1 MFTGIIQSIGNITAV
16 ESQGADV
23 RVHIATGKLDFSGA
37 QVGDSIAVNGVCL
50 TATSFVDNGFWADVS
65 GETLA
70 RTIFGEIAV
79 GRKVNLEQS
88 LTPTTRLGGH
98 LVSGHVDGTGTVVS
112 CWDQGRSLRFVI
124 QAPSTLARYIAEKG
138 SICVDGV
145 SLTVNKVN
153 GACAAHECASVGRFR
168 HPASRAV
175 HGCTSV
181 ARGGMP
187 EVTFDLNIVPHT
199 LQETTLSEWVVGSR
213 VNLEVDILA
222 RYLERLLLGEG
233 AAHGCASAAS
243 SVLLGAAQSTTPQSA
258 GITHGFLV
266 EHGFI
271 KA

>member
-23 RVHIATGKLDFSGA
+23 RMHIATGKLNVAHA

-50 TATSFVDNGFWADVS
+50 TATSFVDNGFWVDVS
-65 GETLA
+65 CETLA
-70 RTIFGEIAV
+70 RTTFSEIAV
-79 GRKVNLEQS
+79 GSKVNLEQS

-98 LVSGHVDGTGTVVS
+98 LVSGHVDGVGAVVS

-124 QAPSTLARYIAEKG
+124 QAPPMLAKYIAEKG

-153 GACAAHECASVGRFR
+153 GAC
-168 HPASRAV
+168 
-175 HGCTSV
+175 
-181 ARGGMP
+181 
-187 EVTFDLNIVPHT
+187 FDLNIVPHT
-199 LQETTLSEWVVGSR
+199 LEETTLGELVAGSH
-213 VNLEVDILA
+213 VNLEVDLLA

-233 AAHGCASAAS
+233 AA
-243 SVLLGAAQSTTPQSA
+243 LLQTPPQSE

-271 KA
+271 KI